1 MDKIEKIFT
10 EAMALGDI
18 KVNGDRAW
26 DFQVKN
32 PAIWQRMLKDG
43 SMGVGEGYVEGW
55 WDVEALDEFLFRIR
69 KYKVLDALSDVFGG
83 SWQNR
88 LYVLQSKVLNLQD
101 KEKSKR
107 VAKEHYDIGNDLY
120 TKMLDPYMQYTCAYW
135 KDADNLNQAQEN
147 KLDLICRKLKLEK
160 GMRVLDIGCGWG
172 GLLKFAAERYGIIG
186 VGVTLSKEQQKFGQ
200 ESVKGL
206 PVEILL
212 TDYRDYSAEP
222 FDRVVSIGILEHVG
236 YKNHQDFMKIVSSH
250 LKDEGLALLH
260 TIGDSVS
267 TTTTEPW
274 IDKYIFPG
282 GQLPSLQQLSK
293 SWESILTIQDLH
305 NIGPDYDLTLMAW
318 YENFKQSWP
327 ELKDKYGEE
336 FYRLWEYY
344 LLSCAGSFRSGYLQ
358 LWQMVFTKQYNRLE
372 RYEAER

>member
-1 MDKIEKIFT
+1 MEKVEKLFT

-18 KVNGDRAW
+18 QVNGDRAW

-55 WDVEALDEFLFRIR
+55 LDVESLDGFLFRIR
-69 KYKVLDALSDVFGG
+69 KYKVLEALSDVFGG

-88 LYVLQSKVLNLQD
+88 LYVLQSKMLNLQD

-120 TKMLDPYMQYTCAYW
+120 TRMLDPYMQYTCAYW
-135 KDADNLNQAQEN
+135 KNAENLNQAQEN

-172 GLLKFAAERYGIIG
+172 GLLKFAAEKYGIIG
-186 VGVTLSKEQQKFGQ
+186 VGVTLSKEQQKWGQ
-200 ESVKGL
+200 ESVKDL

-212 TDYRDYSAEP
+212 TDYRDYSATP
-222 FDRVVSIGILEHVG
+222 FDRVVSIGVLEHVG
-236 YKNHQDFMKIVSSH
+236 YKNHRDFMQIVSNH
-250 LKDEGLALLH
+250 LKDDGLALLH

-274 IDKYIFPG
+274 VDKYIFPG
-282 GQLPSLQQLSK
+282 GQIPSLQQLSS
-293 SWESILTIQDLH
+293 SWENILTIQDLH
-305 NIGPDYDLTLMAW
+305 NIGIDYDLTLMSW
-318 YENFKQSWP
+318 HENFKQSWP
-327 ELKDKYGEE
+327 ELKDKYGED

-358 LWQMVFTKQYNRLE
+358 LWQMVFTKQYNKLD

>member
-1 MDKIEKIFT
+1 MEKVEKLFT

-18 KVNGDRAW
+18 QVNGDRAW

-32 PAIWQRMLKDG
+32 PAIWQRMLRDG

-55 WDVEALDEFLFRIR
+55 WDVESLDEFLFRIR

-88 LYVLQSKVLNLQD
+88 LYVLQSKMLNLQD

-120 TKMLDPYMQYTCAYW
+120 TRMLDPYMQYTCAYW
-135 KDADNLNQAQEN
+135 KNAENLNQAQEN

-172 GLLKFAAERYGIIG
+172 GLLKFAAEKYGIIG
-186 VGVTLSKEQQKFGQ
+186 VGVTLSKEQQKWGQ
-200 ESVKGL
+200 ESVKDL

-212 TDYRDYSAEP
+212 TDYRDYSATP

-236 YKNHQDFMKIVSSH
+236 YKNHQDFMQIVSNH
-250 LKDEGLALLH
+250 LKDDGLALLH

-282 GQLPSLQQLSK
+282 GQVPSLQQLSS

-305 NIGPDYDLTLMAW
+305 NIGLDYDSTLMAW

-327 ELKDKYGEE
+327 EIKDKYGED

-344 LLSCAGSFRSGYLQ
+344 LLSCAGSFRAGYLQ
-358 LWQMVFTKQYNRLE
+358 LWQMVFTKQYNRLD

>member
-1 MDKIEKIFT
+1 MEKIEKLFT

-18 KVNGDRAW
+18 KVNGDRSW

-43 SMGVGEGYVEGW
+43 SLGVGEGYVDGW
-55 WDVEALDEFLFRIR
+55 WDVGALDEFLFRIR
-69 KYKVLDALSDVFGG
+69 KYRVLDSLADVFGG

-101 KEKSKR
+101 KERSKK

-120 TKMLDPYMQYTCAYW
+120 AKMLDPYMQYTCAYW

-147 KLDLICRKLKLEK
+147 KLDLICRKLNLEK

-236 YKNHQDFMKIVSSH
+236 YKNYGQFMNIVSKH

-274 IDKYIFPG
+274 MNKYIFPG
-282 GQLPSLQQLSK
+282 GQIPSLQQLSG
-293 SWESILTIQDLH
+293 SWENILTIQDLH

-318 YENFKQSWP
+318 HDNFKQSWP

-344 LLSCAGSFRSGYLQ
+344 LLSCAGSFRAGYLQ

>member
-1 MDKIEKIFT
+1 MEKVEKLFT

-18 KVNGDRAW
+18 QVNGDRAW

-55 WDVEALDEFLFRIR
+55 WDVESLDGFLFRIR
-69 KYKVLDALSDVFGG
+69 KYKVLEALSDVFGG

-88 LYVLQSKVLNLQD
+88 LYVLQSKMLNLQD

-120 TKMLDPYMQYTCAYW
+120 TRMLDPYMQYTCAYW
-135 KDADNLNQAQEN
+135 KNAENLNQAQEN

-172 GLLKFAAERYGIIG
+172 GLLKFAAEKYGIIG
-186 VGVTLSKEQQKFGQ
+186 VGVTLSKEQQKWGQ
-200 ESVKGL
+200 ESVKDL

-212 TDYRDYSAEP
+212 TDYRDYSATP

-236 YKNHQDFMKIVSSH
+236 YKNHRDFMQIVSNH
-250 LKDEGLALLH
+250 LKDDGLALLH

-274 IDKYIFPG
+274 VDKYIFPG
-282 GQLPSLQQLSK
+282 GQIPSLQQLSS
-293 SWESILTIQDLH
+293 SWENILTIQDLH
-305 NIGPDYDLTLMAW
+305 NIGLDYDLTLMSW
-318 YENFKQSWP
+318 HENFKQSWP
-327 ELKDKYGEE
+327 ELKDKYGED

-358 LWQMVFTKQYNRLE
+358 LWQMVFTKQYNKLD

>member
-1 MDKIEKIFT
+1 MEKVEKLFT

-18 KVNGDRAW
+18 QVNGDRAW

-55 WDVEALDEFLFRIR
+55 WDVESLDGFLFRIR
-69 KYKVLDALSDVFGG
+69 KYKVLEALSDVFGG

-88 LYVLQSKVLNLQD
+88 LYVLQSKMLNLQD

-120 TKMLDPYMQYTCAYW
+120 TRMLDPYMQYTCAYW
-135 KDADNLNQAQEN
+135 KNAENLNQAQEN

-172 GLLKFAAERYGIIG
+172 GLLKFAAEKYGIIG
-186 VGVTLSKEQQKFGQ
+186 VGVTLSKEQQKWGQ
-200 ESVKGL
+200 ESVKDL

-212 TDYRDYSAEP
+212 TDYRDYSATP

-236 YKNHQDFMKIVSSH
+236 YKNHRDFMQIVSNH
-250 LKDEGLALLH
+250 LKDDGLALLH

-282 GQLPSLQQLSK
+282 GQIPSLQQLSS
-293 SWESILTIQDLH
+293 SWENILTIQDLH
-305 NIGPDYDLTLMAW
+305 NIGIDYDLTLMSW
-318 YENFKQSWP
+318 HENFKQSWP
-327 ELKDKYGEE
+327 ELKDKYGED

-358 LWQMVFTKQYNRLE
+358 LWQMVFTKQYNKLD

>member
-1 MDKIEKIFT
+1 MEKVEKLFT

-18 KVNGDRAW
+18 QVNGDRAW

-55 WDVEALDEFLFRIR
+55 WDVESLDGFLFRIR
-69 KYKVLDALSDVFGG
+69 KYKVLEALSDVFGG

-88 LYVLQSKVLNLQD
+88 LYVLQSKMLNLQD

-120 TKMLDPYMQYTCAYW
+120 TRMLDPYMQYTCAYW
-135 KDADNLNQAQEN
+135 KNAENLNQAQEN

-172 GLLKFAAERYGIIG
+172 GLLKFAAEKYGIIG
-186 VGVTLSKEQQKFGQ
+186 VGVTLSKEQQKWGQ
-200 ESVKGL
+200 ESVKDL

-212 TDYRDYSAEP
+212 TDYRDYSATP
-222 FDRVVSIGILEHVG
+222 FDRVVSIGVLEHVG
-236 YKNHQDFMKIVSSH
+236 YKNHRDFMQIVSNH
-250 LKDEGLALLH
+250 LKDDGLALLH

-274 IDKYIFPG
+274 VDKYIFPG
-282 GQLPSLQQLSK
+282 GQIPSLQQLSS
-293 SWESILTIQDLH
+293 SWENILTIQDLH
-305 NIGPDYDLTLMAW
+305 NIGIDYDLTLMSW
-318 YENFKQSWP
+318 HENFKQSWP
-327 ELKDKYGEE
+327 ELKDKYGED

-358 LWQMVFTKQYNRLE
+358 LWQMVFTKQYNKLD

>member
-1 MDKIEKIFT
+1 MEKVEKLFT

-18 KVNGDRAW
+18 QVNGDRAW

-55 WDVEALDEFLFRIR
+55 WDVESLDGFLFRIR
-69 KYKVLDALSDVFGG
+69 KYKVLEALSDVFGG
-83 SWQNR
+83 SLQNR
-88 LYVLQSKVLNLQD
+88 LYVLQSKMLNLQD

-120 TKMLDPYMQYTCAYW
+120 TRMLDPYMQYTCAYW
-135 KDADNLNQAQEN
+135 KNAENLNQAQEN

-172 GLLKFAAERYGIIG
+172 GLLKFAAEKYGIIG
-186 VGVTLSKEQQKFGQ
+186 VGVTLSKEQQKWGQ
-200 ESVKGL
+200 ESVKDL

-212 TDYRDYSAEP
+212 TDYRDYSATP
-222 FDRVVSIGILEHVG
+222 FDRVVSIGVLEHVG
-236 YKNHQDFMKIVSSH
+236 YKNHRDFMQIVSNH
-250 LKDEGLALLH
+250 LKDDGLALLH

-274 IDKYIFPG
+274 VDKYIFPG
-282 GQLPSLQQLSK
+282 GQIPSLQQLSS
-293 SWESILTIQDLH
+293 SWENILTIQDLH
-305 NIGPDYDLTLMAW
+305 NIGIDYDLTLMSW
-318 YENFKQSWP
+318 HENFKQSWP
-327 ELKDKYGEE
+327 ELKDKYGED

-358 LWQMVFTKQYNRLE
+358 LWQMVFTKQYNKLD

>member
-1 MDKIEKIFT
+1 MEKVEKLFT

-18 KVNGDRAW
+18 QVNGDRAW

-55 WDVEALDEFLFRIR
+55 WDVESLDGFLFRIR
-69 KYKVLDALSDVFGG
+69 KYKVLEALSDVFGG

-88 LYVLQSKVLNLQD
+88 LYVLQSKMLNLQD

-120 TKMLDPYMQYTCAYW
+120 TRMLDPYMQYTCAYW
-135 KDADNLNQAQEN
+135 KNAENLNQAQEN

-172 GLLKFAAERYGIIG
+172 GLLKFAAEKYGIIG
-186 VGVTLSKEQQKFGQ
+186 VGVTLSKEQQKWGQ
-200 ESVKGL
+200 ESVKDL

-212 TDYRDYSAEP
+212 TDYRDYSATP
-222 FDRVVSIGILEHVG
+222 FDRVVSIGVLEHVG
-236 YKNHQDFMKIVSSH
+236 YKNHRDFMQIVSNH
-250 LKDEGLALLH
+250 LKDDGLALLH

-274 IDKYIFPG
+274 VDKYIFPG
-282 GQLPSLQQLSK
+282 GQIPSLQQLSS
-293 SWESILTIQDLH
+293 SWENILTIQDLH
-305 NIGPDYDLTLMAW
+305 NIGLDYDLTLMSW
-318 YENFKQSWP
+318 HENFKQSWP
-327 ELKDKYGEE
+327 ELKDKYGED

-358 LWQMVFTKQYNRLE
+358 LWQMVFTKQYNKLD

>member
-1 MDKIEKIFT
+1 MEKVEKLFT

-18 KVNGDRAW
+18 RVNGDRPW

-32 PAIWQRMLKDG
+32 PAIWQRMLRDG

-55 WDVEALDEFLFRIR
+55 WDVESLDGFLFRIR
-69 KYKVLDALSDVFGG
+69 KYKVLEALSGFFGG

-88 LYVLQSKVLNLQD
+88 LYVLQSKMLNLQD

-107 VAKEHYDIGNDLY
+107 VARQHYDIGNDLY
-120 TKMLDPYMQYTCAYW
+120 TRMLDPYMQYTCAYW
-135 KDADNLNQAQEN
+135 KGADSLNQAQEN

-160 GMRVLDIGCGWG
+160 GMRLLDIGCGWG
-172 GLLKFAAERYGIIG
+172 GLLKFAAQKYGVIG
-186 VGVTLSKEQQKFGQ
+186 VGLTLSKEQQKWGQ
-200 ESVKGL
+200 ESVKDL

-212 TDYRDYSAEP
+212 TDYRDYSATP

-236 YKNHQDFMKIVSSH
+236 YKNHRDYMQIVSNH
-250 LKDEGLALLH
+250 LKDDGLALLH

-274 IDKYIFPG
+274 VDKYIFPG
-282 GQLPSLQQLSK
+282 GQIPSLQQLSS
-293 SWESILTIQDLH
+293 SWENILTIQDLH

-318 YENFKQSWP
+318 YENFKQAWP

-344 LLSCAGSFRSGYLQ
+344 LLSCAGSFRAGYLQ
-358 LWQMVFTKQYNRLE
+358 LWQMVFTKQHHGLE